1 MIPGGHAHAVDRL
14 NETLQVVRAE
24 ERAASNEFM
33 EFYHRGRAQSLVY
46 ALNLIDGYKSDR

>member
-1 MIPGGHAHAVDRL
+1 MIPGGHAHAVERL

-24 ERAASNEFM
+24 EQAASNDFM
-33 EFYHRGRAQSLVY
+33 EFYHRGRVQSLVY